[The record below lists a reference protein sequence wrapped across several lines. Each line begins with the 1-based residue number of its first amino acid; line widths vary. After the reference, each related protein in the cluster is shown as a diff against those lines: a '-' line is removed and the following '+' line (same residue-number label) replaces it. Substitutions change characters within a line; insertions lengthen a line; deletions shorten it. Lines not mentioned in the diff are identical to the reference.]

1 MARRRGWRP
10 LGAPLLFPLLAM
22 LGLLAGAPGPG
33 VAAEPTGERVRVATE
48 RLEVV
53 LALDGGRPVT
63 WRACRPS
70 TPILRRSAMVN
81 FLREED
87 CHANEDDYD

>member
-1 MARRRGWRP
+1 MAAARG
-10 LGAPLLFPLLAM
+10 AAAVPLLGL

-33 VAAEPTGERVRVATE
+33 VAAEPAGERVRVVTE

-53 LALDGGRPVT
+53 LALDGGRPVI

-70 TPILRRSAMVN
+70 CLRADADAGTSIHFTGEGKNRSRA
-81 FLREED
+81 
-87 CHANEDDYD
+87 